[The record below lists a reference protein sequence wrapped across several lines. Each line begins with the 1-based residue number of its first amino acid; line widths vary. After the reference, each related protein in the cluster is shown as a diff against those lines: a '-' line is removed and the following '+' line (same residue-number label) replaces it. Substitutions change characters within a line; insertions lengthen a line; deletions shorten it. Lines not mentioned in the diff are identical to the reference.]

1 MNNIVTSCTTVCG
14 LVLGCL
20 LALLGTSEH
29 NRHFTSNTVTHI
41 EIEDDR
47 KAQSISLPLRFEL
60 TLKENQTYGV
70 FAMLPSSQVG
80 FSGKGAYTHNHQG
93 MMFIYDTHTPLELD
107 DAKDGLVEQLFVRPG
122 AFDGRMKF
130 VELGNDHAILVGHKV
145 ALYLK
150 P

>member
-1 MNNIVTSCTTVCG
+1 MNNIVTSCTMIFG
-14 LVLGCL
+14 LALGWL
-20 LALLGTSEH
+20 LASLGTSEH
-29 NRHFTSNTVTHI
+29 NRHFSSYSVTHI
-41 EIEDDR
+41 EFEDYR
-47 KAQSISLPLRFEL
+47 NGHSISLPLSFEL

-70 FAMLPSSQVG
+70 FAMLPNSQVG
-80 FSGKGAYTHNHQG
+80 FSGKGTYTHNHRG
-93 MMFIYDTHTPLELD
+93 MMFMHDTHTPLELD